1 MRNREVKTATLEK
14 VDEAVDDFELPDI
27 DLTEGGEPNYRIV
40 IPGALLLSVG
50 AFLLLRS
57 LLKRYG
63 LHKVG

>member
-1 MRNREVKTATLEK
+1 MRNREAKIATLEK
-14 VDEAVDDFELPDI
+14 VAEAVADLELPDT
-27 DLTEGGEPNYRIV
+27 DLTEGGEPNYKLV

-63 LHKVG
+63 LHKVS

>member
-1 MRNREVKTATLEK
+1 MRNREVRTALLEK
-14 VDEAVDDFELPDI
+14 VDDFELPDT
-27 DLTEGGEPNYRIV
+27 DLIEGEEPNYRFV
-40 IPGALLLSVG
+40 IPTALLLSVG